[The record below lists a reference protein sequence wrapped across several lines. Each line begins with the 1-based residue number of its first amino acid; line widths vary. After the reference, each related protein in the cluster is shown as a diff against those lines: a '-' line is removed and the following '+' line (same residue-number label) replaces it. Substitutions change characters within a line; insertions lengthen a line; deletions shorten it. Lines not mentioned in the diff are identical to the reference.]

1 MSHEQYIVDL
11 LEDLMNANENKE
23 IEFKSAKGGFPGSFW
38 ETYSSFANT
47 EGGIILFGVTEKKG
61 QFSLAPLSEDTVK
74 KFKQEFFN
82 AQNNR
87 QKVSLPLLTDKD
99 IDTINVEDG
108 KILYFVIPRAT
119 RQQRPI
125 YIGQD
130 PLTGTYRRNNEG
142 DYICDPMQVTQMF
155 AERDSSLGQIESRV
169 LNNYSWNDIDMNSF
183 RQYRTMFS
191 NLLPSHPWT
200 ALDDL
205 QFMQRLGGYRTDRR
219 TGKEGFTMAGILM
232 FGKAEAITD
241 PECAPDFMVDYR
253 EIPSDTS
260 ELRWVDRLY
269 PDGTWEANLFQ
280 FYRLTLP
287 RLQKFLPKPFKLKGD
302 TRIDETPA
310 HVAVREA
317 LINCLVHAQY
327 GGSRRINVFK
337 TPKGIRMSNPGTLL
351 VSPSQFYEG
360 GMSETRNPALQRM
373 FGLIGKSDKAGS
385 GVDKILKG
393 WREANWRSPY
403 IEETGRP
410 DKVEL
415 FMPMETL
422 IDDDVVAELKTIFG
436 DKLKDVNHNGLI
448 ILSTALTDDEVS
460 NTSLQPLIDLH
471 PSDISKL
478 LRELCKRGF
487 LASNGFGKGT
497 TYHLASQDGAS
508 DKTGSDKLASDK
520 ITSDN
525 GASDNGASDK
535 ISDGAS
541 SDDAS
546 SDGASSDDASSD
558 GASSDGASSDDAS
571 SVTSSVTS
579 SDVTSSDV
587 TSSDVSCNKLNS
599 CSSKE
604 NNKGEKNLLCKSKST
619 SYVTSSET
627 TSDKRASDKRAS
639 DKRASDIIKND
650 NSTKNEKIITEIRQ
664 FAYTWRK
671 PSEIAQAIGKPT
683 QTMRRR
689 ILPWLLQSGI
699 LEMEYPD
706 NPTHPAQ
713 RYRVAK
719 SSNTKN

>member
-1 MSHEQYIVDL
+1 MNNDKEMDLEQYIVDL

-47 EGGIILFGVTEKKG
+47 EGGIILFGITEKKG
-61 QFSLAPLSEDTVK
+61 LFSLAPLSEELIK
-74 KFKQEFFN
+74 KFKTEFFN

-99 IDTINVEDG
+99 IKTISVKDG

-205 QFMQRLGGYRTDRR
+205 QFMQRLGGYRTDRK

-287 RLQKFLPKPFKLKGD
+287 RLHKFLPKPFKIKGD

-317 LINCLVHAQY
+317 LINCIVHAQY

-422 IDDDVVAELKTIFG
+422 IDNDVVAELKAIFG
-436 DKLKDVNHNGLI
+436 DKLKEVSHNGLI
-448 ILSTALTDDEVS
+448 VLSTALTDDEVS
-460 NTSLQPLIDLH
+460 NSSLQPLLDLH

-487 LASNGFGKGT
+487 LESSGFGKGT
-497 TYHLASQDGAS
+497 TYHLISQG
-508 DKTGSDKLASDK
+508 
-520 ITSDN
+520 
-525 GASDNGASDK
+525 GASDK
-535 ISDGAS
+535 ISDDAS

-546 SDGASSDDASSD
+546 SDDASSDDASSD
-558 GASSDGASSDDAS
+558 DASSDDAS
-571 SVTSSVTS
+571 SNDAS
-579 SDVTSSDV
+579 SD
-587 TSSDVSCNKLNS
+587 
-599 CSSKE
+599 E
-604 NNKGEKNLLCKSKST
+604 A
-619 SYVTSSET
+619 
-627 TSDKRASDKRAS
+627 TSDTISGKKSNS
-639 DKRASDIIKND
+639 QSIIRDELTTILNFC
-650 NSTKNEKIITEIRQ
+650 KI
-664 FAYTWRK
+664 WRTI
-671 PSEIAQAIGKPT
+671 SEISQTIGKS
-683 QTMRRR
+683 RSHVRNR
-689 ILPWLLQSGI
+689 ILPRLVQSGVLI
-699 LEMEYPD
+699 KEFPE

-713 RYRVAK
+713 RYKVAK
-719 SSNTKN
+719 SFKPN

>member
-1 MSHEQYIVDL
+1 MENDAVIRKSEDIERL
-11 LEDLMNANENKE
+11 LEDLMNVNENKE

-47 EGGIILFGVTEKKG
+47 EGGIILFGVTEKNG
-61 QFSLAPLSEDTVK
+61 RFSLAPLSVETVK

-99 IDTINVEDG
+99 IDTIHVEDG
-108 KILYFVIPRAT
+108 KILYFVIPRAS
-119 RQQRPI
+119 RQQRPV

-130 PLTGTYRRNNEG
+130 PMTGTYRRNNEG
-142 DYICDPMQVTQMF
+142 DYICDPMQVSQMF
-155 AERDSSLGQIESRV
+155 AERDSSLGQVESRV
-169 LNNYSWNDIDMNSF
+169 LNNYTWDDIDMNSF

-191 NLLPSHPWT
+191 NLSPSHPWT

-205 QFMQRLGGYRTDRR
+205 QFMQRLGGYRIDRK
-219 TGKEGFTMAGILM
+219 TGREGFTMAGILM
-232 FGKAEAITD
+232 FGKEEAITD

-287 RLQKFLPKPFKLKGD
+287 RLQRFLPKPFKLEGD
-302 TRIDETPA
+302 TRIDESPA
-310 HVAVREA
+310 HIAVREA
-317 LINCLVHAQY
+317 LINCIVHAQY

-403 IEETGRP
+403 IEEMGRP

-422 IDDDVVAELKTIFG
+422 IDNDIVLELKNIFG
-436 DKLKDVNHNGLI
+436 DRLNTLSHNALI
-448 ILSTALTDDEVS
+448 VLATALTDIEVS
-460 NTSLQPLIDLH
+460 NTSLQPLLDLH

-478 LRELCKRGF
+478 LRELCKEDF
-487 LASNGFGKGT
+487 LESIGFGKGT
-497 TYHLASQDGAS
+497 TYHLTHKYEASMIRGLERTS
-508 DKTGSDKLASDK
+508 DKVSDINFDDTSSVTRYSENCDKLNNWDSIRD
-520 ITSDN
+520 DN
-525 GASDNGASDK
+525 YET
-535 ISDGAS
+535 
-541 SDDAS
+541 
-546 SDGASSDDASSD
+546 
-558 GASSDGASSDDAS
+558 S

-579 SDVTSSDV
+579 SD
-587 TSSDVSCNKLNS
+587 
-599 CSSKE
+599 
-604 NNKGEKNLLCKSKST
+604 GLCT
-619 SYVTSSET
+619 EEVQ
-627 TSDKRASDKRAS
+627 
-639 DKRASDIIKND
+639 IIKEYCRVWRNIGD
-650 NSTKNEKIITEIRQ
+650 ISHTIRRNRRHTRSRIIS
-664 FAYTWRK
+664 K
-671 PSEIAQAIGKPT
+671 
-683 QTMRRR
+683 
-689 ILPWLLQSGI
+689 LLQAGI

-706 NPTHPAQ
+706 KPTHPAQ
-713 RYRVAK
+713 RYRTVYK
-719 SSNTKN
+719 KGDN

>member
-1 MSHEQYIVDL
+1 ME
-11 LEDLMNANENKE
+11 
-23 IEFKSAKGGFPGSFW
+23 
-38 ETYSSFANT
+38 
-47 EGGIILFGVTEKKG
+47 
-61 QFSLAPLSEDTVK
+61 TVK

-99 IDTINVEDG
+99 IDTIHVEDG
-108 KILYFVIPRAT
+108 EILYFVIPRAS
-119 RQQRPI
+119 RQQRPV

-130 PLTGTYRRNNEG
+130 PMTGTYRRNNEG
-142 DYICDPMQVTQMF
+142 DYICDPMQVSQMF
-155 AERDSSLGQIESRV
+155 AERDSSLGQVESRV
-169 LNNYSWNDIDMNSF
+169 LNNYTWDDIDMNSF

-191 NLLPSHPWT
+191 NLSPSHPWT

-205 QFMQRLGGYRTDRR
+205 QFMQRLGGYRMDRR

-232 FGKAEAITD
+232 FGKEEAITD

-287 RLQKFLPKPFKLKGD
+287 RLQKFLPKPFKMKGD
-302 TRIDETPA
+302 TRIDESPA

-317 LINCLVHAQY
+317 LINCIVHAQY

-360 GMSETRNPALQRM
+360 GISETRNPALQRM

-403 IEETGRP
+403 IEEMGRP

-422 IDDDVVAELKTIFG
+422 IDNDVVVQLKNILGDTLNTISHNALIVLATAFT
-436 DKLKDVNHNGLI
+436 DV
-448 ILSTALTDDEVS
+448 EVS
-460 NTSLQPLIDLH
+460 NTSLQPLLDLH

-478 LRELCKRGF
+478 LRELCNDGF
-487 LASNGFGKGT
+487 LESSGFGKGT
-497 TYHLASQDGAS
+497 TYHLAYKYEVGIDRRSERTSYNILERSSEDTS
-508 DKTGSDKLASDK
+508 SVTSCNMSCDKLNNCDSVEDAHCK
-520 ITSDN
+520 TSF
-525 GASDNGASDK
+525 
-535 ISDGAS
+535 
-541 SDDAS
+541 
-546 SDGASSDDASSD
+546 
-558 GASSDGASSDDAS
+558 
-571 SVTSSVTS
+571 VTSSVTS
-579 SDVTSSDV
+579 SDG
-587 TSSDVSCNKLNS
+587 L
-599 CSSKE
+599 
-604 NNKGEKNLLCKSKST
+604 
-619 SYVTSSET
+619 SSEEVRT
-627 TSDKRASDKRAS
+627 IKEYCRVWRNIGDISRA
-639 DKRASDIIKND
+639 
-650 NSTKNEKIITEIRQ
+650 IR
-664 FAYTWRK
+664 RN
-671 PSEIAQAIGKPT
+671 
-683 QTMRRR
+683 RRHTRSR
-689 ILPWLLQSGI
+689 IVSKLLQAGL

-706 NPTHPAQ
+706 KPTHPAQ
-713 RYRVAK
+713 RYRTVYK
-719 SSNTKN
+719 KEK